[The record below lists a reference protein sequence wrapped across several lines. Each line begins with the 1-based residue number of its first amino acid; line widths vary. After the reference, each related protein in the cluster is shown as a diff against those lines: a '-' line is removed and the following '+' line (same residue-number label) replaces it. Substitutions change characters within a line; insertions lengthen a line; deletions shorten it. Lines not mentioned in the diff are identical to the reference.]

1 MLALPEQ
8 DDEELASLAVVLPL
22 ALAGFV
28 VAAGCWTLFAVAGV
42 HVKAQLALSS
52 VQFGVLLAAPMAV
65 SALLAIPA
73 GLCARRFGARAVMLF
88 CLAGLALC
96 MALLLVANSYPAHLI
111 VASGLGLAGGRSE
124 EHTSELQSRP

>member
-1 MLALPEQ
+1 MHALPEQ

-52 VQFGVLLAAPMAV
+52 VQFGVLLAAPMGV
-65 SALLAIPA
+65 SALLAVAP
-73 GLCARRFGARAVMLF
+73 GVCGRRFGGGAVMLVWRTGR
-88 CLAGLALC
+88 AWG
-96 MALLLVANSYPAHLI
+96 MALLLVLKRYLAHLV
-111 VASGLGLAGGRSE
+111 VAAGLGVAGGGYS
-124 EHTSELQSRP
+124 

>member
-1 MLALPEQ
+1 MHALPEQ

-73 GLCARRFGARAVMLF
+73 GLCARRLGARAVMLF
-88 CLAGLALC
+88 CLAEIGR
-96 MALLLVANSYPAHLI
+96 AH
-111 VASGLGLAGGRSE
+111 V
-124 EHTSELQSRP
+124 